1 MVRPF
6 PVPSSGAGRD
16 DRRYRCRHAALSDV
30 GRRAKNQ
37 DRWFADDQQ
46 QLYLVVDGMGG
57 RPAGEVVAETIVR
70 DLPPKILRAI
80 GQRDDLQRPAA
91 MMVAM
96 AEVSA
101 LSRQIWQAGQSQP
114 DLAGMGAVLVLAVI
128 RDRQALVIHL
138 GDSRAYIIRAG
149 QCARLTRDH
158 NLLQKLLDAGR
169 LSPEEARGHIASTQ
183 VSRYAGMEETAV
195 PDVQLLDLNPGDRLL
210 LCTDG
215 LTGALDHARLAEMAV
230 APAADLQAACTTL
243 VRGAYTAG
251 SSDNIT
257 AVLVEIYQQ

>member
-6 PVPSSGAGRD
+6 PVPGSGSGQE
-16 DRRYRCRHAALSDV
+16 DRSNRCRHAALSNV

-57 RPAGEVVAETIVR
+57 RPAGEVVAEAIVR
-70 DLPPKILRAI
+70 DLPPKLDRAI
-80 GQRDDLQRPAA
+80 GQRDDLQRPAV

-101 LSRQIWQAGQSQP
+101 LSRQIWQLWQTQP
-114 DLAGMGAVLVLAVI
+114 DLTGMGAVLVLAVI
-128 RDRQALVIHL
+128 RNRQALVIHL
-138 GDSRAYIIRAG
+138 GDSRAYLIRDG

-169 LSPEEARGHIASTQ
+169 LSPAEARGHIASTQ
-183 VSRYAGMEETAV
+183 LTRYAGMDEMAV
-195 PDVQLLDLNPGDRLL
+195 PDVQLLDLKPGDRLL

-215 LTGALDHARLAEMAV
+215 LSGPLDHARLAEIAV
-230 APAADLQAACTTL
+230 APAADLQATCTAL
-243 VRGAYTAG
+243 VHGAYKAG
-251 SSDNIT
+251 GTDNIT
-257 AVLVEIYQQ
+257 AVLIEVFRN